1 MWMRDDVQ
9 MRVLLEMPYYVN
21 RSLGSAPV
29 APGNKER
36 LLKLDA
42 KVV

>member
-1 MWMRDDVQ
+1 MSPDSTLH
-9 MRVLLEMPYYVN
+9 LLPYYVN
-21 RSLGSAPV
+21 RSLGSTPV